1 MKTHHRI
8 FLASLCVLAAFTP
21 AALGQTK
28 QPVDYVD
35 PHIGGISHL
44 LKSEPPTVQLP
55 FAMMRLAPLTSPGI
69 SDSYLAEKIYGF
81 PVEGAVLI
89 PTTGPV
95 ETDPAKN
102 ASRYD
107 HDFETATP
115 YYYAVTLEKTNTQVE
130 YTVTERAV
138 YFRFMYPQPG
148 ERHMVVHVRGRGT
161 LNADPSHS
169 TLSGFEDMRGA
180 RHYFYAES
188 SRPFT
193 VWGAWEGDKV
203 SPGLASVTGNRIGMA
218 VTFPDSAA
226 SPVEWRV
233 GISYI
238 SVDQARRNVE
248 EQIPAWNFAAV
259 KGRARN
265 AWNQALAKIAVS
277 GGSAEEKTIFYTAL
291 YRSLEG
297 MADITEDGKY
307 YSGYDKQV
315 HASDGHDFYVDD
327 SLWDTYRSEHPLELL
342 LSPSRQ
348 LDMVRS
354 YIRMYEQNGWMPRDP
369 TVDGPGVWMIGN
381 HSAALIADTYAKG
394 YTSFDAEKAYEGIRK
409 NATQATVL
417 PWRMGPLT
425 PLDRIYQEQGFLPAL
440 AKGETETSPD
450 VSPGERRQAV
460 SVTLE
465 NSYDDWCVAQMA
477 KALHKDEDYAY
488 FMKRAHHYQNV
499 YNPAMGFMAPRS
511 MDGKWVEDFDPK
523 LGGGQ
528 GGRDYFTEVNGWVY
542 TFHVQHDVA
551 GLIELMGGR
560 EKFVERLDGLF
571 EEPFG
576 VSKFR
581 FLAQFPDGTGLIGNY
596 PQGDEPGFHIPYFYN
611 YAGEPWMTQRRVR
624 EIMKIWYTSGLMG
637 IPGDEDWGAMSSWYV
652 FSAMGFYP
660 VCPGS
665 PTYNVGSP
673 IFDEIKIS
681 LENGRVFTVRAMN
694 QSAHNKYIQSATLNG
709 HALNKPWFSHS
720 DIAPGGTLIL
730 QMGPQPN
737 KFWGS
742 APYAA
747 PPSMSQP

>member
-1 MKTHHRI
+1 MKTHPKI
-8 FLASLCVLAAFTP
+8 LLASLCAIGILAP

-35 PHIGGISHL
+35 PHIGSVSHL

-55 FAMMRLAPLTSPGI
+55 FGMMRLAPLTSPGI

-81 PVEGAVLI
+81 PVDGAVLM

-102 ASRYD
+102 ASLYD
-107 HDFETATP
+107 HDFETAIP

-130 YTVTERAV
+130 FTVTERAV
-138 YFRFMYPQPG
+138 YFRIAYPKPS
-148 ERHMVVHVRGRGT
+148 ERHMVIRVRGGM
-161 LNADPSHS
+161 LSADPAHS
-169 TLSGFEDMRGA
+169 ALSGFEDIRGA

-188 SRPFT
+188 SRPFR
-193 VWGAWEGDKV
+193 VWGAWEGSKV
-203 SPGLASVTGNRIGMA
+203 SPGLATETGTNIGVA
-218 VTFPDSAA
+218 LTFPAA
-226 SPVEWRV
+226 AANPSEWRM

-238 SVDQARRNVE
+238 SVEQARRNVE

-259 KGRARN
+259 KSRARN
-265 AWNQALAKIAVS
+265 VWNQALGKIAVS
-277 GGSAEEKTIFYTAL
+277 GGSEDEKTIFYTAL
-291 YRSLEG
+291 YRSLGG

-315 HASDGHDFYVDD
+315 HASDGNDFYVDD

-342 LSPSRQ
+342 LSPRRQ

-354 YIRMYEQNGWMPRDP
+354 YIRMYEQDGWMPRDP
-369 TVDGPGVWMIGN
+369 TVGGPGVWMIGN

-394 YTSFDAEKAYEGIRK
+394 YTTFDAEEAYEGLRK

-417 PWRMGPLT
+417 PWLLGPLT
-425 PLDRIYQEQGFLPAL
+425 PLDRVYQERGFFPAL

-450 VSPGERRQAV
+450 VFPSERRQAV

-477 KALHKDEDYAY
+477 KALHKDADYAY
-488 FMKRAHHYQNV
+488 FLKRAHDYQNV
-499 YNPAMGFMAPRS
+499 YNPATGFMAPRT
-511 MDGKWVEDFDPK
+511 MDGKWVDDFDPK

-528 GGRDYFTEVNGWVY
+528 GGRDYFTECNGWVY

-551 GLIELMGGR
+551 GLIELMGGSK
-560 EKFVERLDGLF
+560 KFVERLDGLF

-576 VSKFR
+576 EAKFR
-581 FLAQFPDGTGLIGNY
+581 FLAQFPDATALTGND
-596 PQGDEPGFHIPYFYN
+596 PQGDEPGFHIPYLYN

-665 PTYNVGSP
+665 PTYNIGSP
-673 IFDEIKIS
+673 IFDEIKIT
-681 LENGRVFTVRAMN
+681 LENGRVFTIRAMN

-709 HALNKPWFSHS
+709 RALNKPWFSHS
-720 DIAPGGTLIL
+720 DIAQGGTLIL
-730 QMGPQPN
+730 QLGPQPN
-737 KFWGS
+737 KSWGS
-742 APYAA
+742 SPAAA